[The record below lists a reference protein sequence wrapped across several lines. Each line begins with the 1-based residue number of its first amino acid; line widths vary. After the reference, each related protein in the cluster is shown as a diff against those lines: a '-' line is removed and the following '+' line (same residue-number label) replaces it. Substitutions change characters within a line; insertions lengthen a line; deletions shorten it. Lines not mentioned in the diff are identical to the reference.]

1 MEEIDVGEV
10 LKGYTLLLLLLL
22 LLEVFD
28 VDPLL
33 LQLQLQVVLLP
44 LAGMGTDNRDMAS
57 IEGGLLILV
66 LHTPYP
72 GVGRANRERREEKK
86 KKSITCCGK
95 RFLSKKAPTIHARAC
110 STFVRSKL
118 PMMVFDARRVSN

>member
-10 LKGYTLLLLLLL
+10 LKGYTLLVLLLLL
-22 LLEVFD
+22 REFLN

-72 GVGRANRERREEKK
+72 GVGRANRERREGKK
-86 KKSITCCGK
+86 KKINNLLWQEISE
-95 RFLSKKAPTIHARAC
+95 
-110 STFVRSKL
+110 
-118 PMMVFDARRVSN
+118 